1 MRFGG
6 EEVLIDKKRL
16 SWFIEILMCTLLLVF
31 IPSPAV
37 LYAEEKPLLLRDMLY
52 TITDPSKASSTEI
65 LSFLGKEKKLKIG
78 NALKIGKKAEPFTGG
93 HYWGQDVLQSIGFP
107 KGAILKES
115 EYGASSAEKKRLR
128 EKYGNNSYNGSIYWT
143 PLFEKNGSIVG
154 FHFYPN
160 HFFRANASFP
170 EWGQG
175 KYSIQMWLEPGI
187 LVIEW
192 YSGNPEV
199 IYLNANHPTIR
210 AFLDLPCKTVFDRMQ
225 ITMKERTDELISRF
239 EAGRQALAFLEK
251 NEDLSGMPQETALL
265 NAKLAVVDLGIIK
278 RLIASSNNNLA
289 KNDRIWGEPIYS
301 KVQDLSARLMPIAE
315 KVFKNRQQ
323 QARAA
328 ADAGWPKALE
338 YISQPFWA
346 ELDKISQVSPE
357 QTAAWSESIAVLKE
371 NYKKY
376 VAVSGNE
383 DDLKVLSSRL
393 EYIENIQNVFN
404 KLRNLESLV
413 SREVSYAVREMQMNE
428 LFYTGDDFRLLEQVI
443 SDGLRSER
451 EQLTQKIQAIRERI
465 EESRKAAI
473 VKDLKENMNSHFQD
487 PLSYVKG
494 GRIFFEGYY
503 TKELPS
509 VGEAFRD
516 GGASGDSSLTKVRWV
531 VPPEG
536 ERYEYRVFD
545 NLGIVYVHALVEGN
559 AMLPGIDGGERRM
572 QKVRLHLVRPLALE
586 EGKRLLGQPP
596 EGISEQ
602 EAHMYDL
609 NNRVFVAE
617 LQLNR
622 LTVPKERFDGAIRN
636 LLFEVYD
643 N

>member
-65 LSFLGKEKKLKIG
+65 LSFLGREKKLKIG
-78 NALKIGKKAEPFTGG
+78 NALKIGKKAKPFTVG
-93 HYWGQDVLQSIGFP
+93 LFQSIGFP
-107 KGAILKES
+107 KGATLQES

-128 EKYGNNSYNGSIYWT
+128 EKYGNSSYNGSIYWT
-143 PLFEKNGSIVG
+143 PLFDKKGSIVG

-170 EWGQG
+170 EWGQER
-175 KYSIQMWLEPGI
+175 YSIQMWLEPGV
-187 LVIEW
+187 LVIE
-192 YSGNPEV
+192 YHDGSPKV
-199 IYLNANHPTIR
+199 IYLDANHPTIR
-210 AFLDLPCKTVFDRMQ
+210 TFLDLPCKTVFDRMQ
-225 ITMKERTDELISRF
+225 ITMKERTDELFSRF

-251 NEDLSGMPQETALL
+251 NEDLSGMPQETTLL

-301 KVQDLSARLMPIAE
+301 KVQDLSAKLMPIAE
-315 KVFKNRQQ
+315 KVFKNREQ

-328 ADAGWPKALE
+328 ASGGWSKALD
-338 YISQPFWA
+338 YISQPCWTEFR
-346 ELDKISQVSPE
+346 KIAQVSPE
-357 QTAAWSESIAVLKE
+357 ETAAWAVIIPVLKE
-371 NYKKY
+371 NHEKY
-376 VAVSGNE
+376 LSVSGNE

-393 EYIENIQNVFN
+393 EFLENMQNAFN
-404 KLRNLESLV
+404 KLRNLKLYV
-413 SREVSYAVREMQMNE
+413 SREVEYAVREMRMDK
-428 LFYTGDDFRLLEQVI
+428 LFYIGDDFRLLNKVI

-451 EQLTQKIQAIRERI
+451 EQLTQKIQAIQKKI
-465 EESRKAAI
+465 EDARKAAI
-473 VKDLKENMNSHFQD
+473 IKDLKENMNSHFQD

-494 GRIFFEGYY
+494 GRIYFEGYY
-503 TKELPS
+503 TEELPS

-516 GGASGDSSLTKVRWV
+516 GGVSGDSSLTKVRWD

-545 NLGIVYVHALVEGN
+545 NLGIVYVHAVVEGN
-559 AMLPGIDGGERRM
+559 AMLPGIDGGERRI
-572 QKVRLHLVRPLALE
+572 QKVRLRLVRPLALE

-602 EAHMYDL
+602 EAHVYDL

-622 LTVPKERFDGAIRN
+622 LAVPKERFDDAIRN